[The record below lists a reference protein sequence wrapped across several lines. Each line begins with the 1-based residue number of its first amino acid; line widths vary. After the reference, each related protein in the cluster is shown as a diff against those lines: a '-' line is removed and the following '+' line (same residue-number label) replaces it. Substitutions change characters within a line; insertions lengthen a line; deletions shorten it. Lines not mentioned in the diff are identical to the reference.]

1 MSDLLVKAINFRHAC
16 RTFDINKKISE
27 NDLNYILEA
36 GRMTPSSIGLEQWK
50 FLVIKSNNIKNE
62 LLSVVKKNIS
72 QIETCS
78 ELIVLLYRKD
88 LRGDSE
94 YIKKQWEKIFNTI
107 EVPEYYKILLNSR
120 SDSELE
126 SWSKSQCYIALGNMM
141 TAAAYIGIDSCP
153 MEGFLKDEVEKILKI
168 DTSKFGVALF
178 LPLGYRVKE
187 PIPHKRSNFN
197 DIVEF
202 I

>member
-36 GRMTPSSIGLEQWK
+36 GRMSPSSIGLEQWK
-50 FLVIKSNNIKNE
+50 FLVIKNSNYKNE
-62 LLSVVKKNIS
+62 LLGAVKRNIN

-78 ELIVLLYRKD
+78 ELIVLLYHKD

-94 YIKKQWEKIFNTI
+94 YIKKQWKKNFNTT
-107 EVPEYYKILLNSR
+107 EVQEYYKVSLNSK
-120 SDSELE
+120 SNSELE
-126 SWSKSQCYIALGNMM
+126 SWSKSQCYIALANMM

-168 DTSKFGVALF
+168 DTSKFGVALL

-187 PIPHKRSNFN
+187 PIAHKRSNFF

>member
-16 RTFDINKKISE
+16 RIFDINKRISE
-27 NDLNYILEA
+27 NDLTYILEA
-36 GRMTPSSIGLEQWK
+36 GRMSPSSIGLEQWK
-50 FLVIKSNNIKNE
+50 FLVIKSNDIKSE
-62 LLSVVKKNIS
+62 FLSVVKKNIS

-94 YIKKQWEKIFNTI
+94 YIRKQWGKIFNTI

-153 MEGFLKDEVEKILKI
+153 MEGFLKDEIEKILKI
-168 DTSKFGVALF
+168 DTSKFGVALL

-187 PIPHKRSNFN
+187 PISHKRSDFE
-197 DIVEF
+197 DIVRF
-202 I
+202 V